1 MSGFDEQNQAPDARD
16 QIRVEQHMSL
26 YLDFDEEGLVPEEY
40 VSLVPDIMLPV
51 ALETEVQDLL
61 VIEEGEGAIWFHIEQ
76 IENDED
82 FVEPMDEDYEYMN
95 SEDENDHDEAIDEGT
110 EKFSGT
116 VNDHNYQCTHVPPNE
131 PESKEK
137 AETDMENQKEEDDN
151 NPNSATN
158 KI

>member
-1 MSGFDEQNQAPDARD
+1 MTGVRHTMSGFDEQNQAPDARD

-116 VNDHNYQCTHVPPNE
+116 GKL
-131 PESKEK
+131 SK
-137 AETDMENQKEEDDN
+137 MEFLHFN
-151 NPNSATN
+151 
-158 KI
+158 